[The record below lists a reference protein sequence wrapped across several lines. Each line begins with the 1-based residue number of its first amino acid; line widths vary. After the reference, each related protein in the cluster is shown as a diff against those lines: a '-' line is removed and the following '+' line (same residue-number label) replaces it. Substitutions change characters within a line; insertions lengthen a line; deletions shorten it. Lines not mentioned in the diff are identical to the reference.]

1 MNIHDVE
8 TSSPTGAATDTE
20 AERPRFPT
28 RADEPEGT
36 EEKEKS
42 HVAESLQQSAAQFR
56 DVVTSFVREKPMTSV
71 IIAAAASAAV
81 GVVVG
86 ALALRR

>member
-1 MNIHDVE
+1 
-8 TSSPTGAATDTE
+8 
-20 AERPRFPT
+20 
-28 RADEPEGT
+28 
-36 EEKEKS
+36 
-42 HVAESLQQSAAQFR
+42 VAESLQQSAAQFR